1 MLDPKAYL
9 SDRRTRI
16 AARLAHVLDSKRR
29 AAAESAAE
37 ASDMYRRLYDY
48 TAAGKMIRGGL
59 AILSHEMFSATADPA
74 AGGAASTPPAAQA
87 PLASPADAALDL
99 AVALELFQSGLLIH
113 DDIMD
118 GDDTR
123 RGMPTLHRAYE
134 TAFAGDLE
142 RAGLAPVGKPD
153 LVGQA
158 LAICAGDASYFIA
171 VELLTSATAQSAAL
185 CARELVDVCFAQMRD
200 VRWGASPELPEP
212 DAVLEMYRYKTARY
226 TFSMPLA
233 AGALLAGRPE
243 AVPALNAFGEGVGI
257 AFQIRDDALGLY
269 GDEREIGKPVGSDI
283 REGKKTL
290 YHILL
295 RQRATPEENVRLSAL
310 YGNPKV
316 SPDDV
321 DYVRTLIAR
330 YGIDADVEALADA
343 QLRKAREALEALSRI
358 SSPPSAENLSL
369 LNAFGRYATT
379 RAR

>member
-1 MLDPKAYL
+1 MHDPKAYL
-9 SDRRTRI
+9 VDRKARI
-16 AARLAHVLDSKRR
+16 AARLASVLEAKRLQAADSATE
-29 AAAESAAE
+29 AA
-37 ASDMYRRLYDY
+37 DMYRRLYEY

-59 AILSHEMFSATADPA
+59 ACLGHEMFAQPA
-74 AGGAASTPPAAQA
+74 AASDAAFAE
-87 PLASPADAALDL
+87 PADAALDL
-99 AVALELFQSGLLIH
+99 AAALELFQSGLLIH

-118 GDDTR
+118 CDDTR

-134 TAFAGDLE
+134 AAFGQDL
-142 RAGLAPVGKPD
+142 AQVGLQPVGKPE

-171 VELLTSATAQSAAL
+171 VELLTNATAKAAAL

-200 VRWGASPELPEP
+200 VRWGASPELPDP
-212 DAVLEMYRYKTARY
+212 AAVLEMYRYKTARY

-233 AGALLAGRPE
+233 VGALLAGRPD

-269 GDEREIGKPVGSDI
+269 GDEKEIGKPVGSDI

-295 RQRATPEENVRLSAL
+295 RRRASAEENARLAGL
-310 YGNPKV
+310 YGNPAV
-316 SPDDV
+316 SLGDV
-321 DYVRTLIAR
+321 RYIRDLITR
-330 YGIDADVEALADA
+330 YGIDAEVEALAEQQLRLAGDALASLA
-343 QLRKAREALEALSRI
+343 QLPD
-358 SSPPSAENLSL
+358 PPSDDTIAL
-369 LNAFGRYATT
+369 LDAFGRYATT